1 MTDVHVDTRQSDVEE
16 EPEAP
21 RSTFT
26 RKQIVLF
33 LVFTAVAIG
42 LLYGLLPKL
51 AGLEDTWR
59 RIKQGDPL
67 WLGVAFVFEI
77 LSFGGYIVLFR
88 GVFLRGHG
96 ARLER
101 ELRDHDGR
109 AGRDAPAGRGRGR
122 RGRADGAGRSAG
134 RA

>member
-26 RKQIVLF
+26 RRQIVLF
-33 LVFTAVAIG
+33 LIFTAVAIG

-51 AGLEDTWR
+51 AGLEDTWQ

-67 WLGVAFVFEI
+67 WLGVAFAFEI
-77 LSFGGYIVLFR
+77 LSFAGYIVAVPPRLLCEGR
-88 GVFLRGHG
+88 CSAG
-96 ARLER
+96 ARATRSRWRVAATRL
-101 ELRDHDGR
+101 LAAGGAGGFALT
-109 AGRDAPAGRGRGR
+109 AGRCDARG
-122 RGRADGAGRSAG
+122 
-134 RA
+134 